1 MELQLVWSSR
11 ILYIRRETYITAVLS
26 TVLICLF
33 YANPEPY
40 LYYCKYETIKLE
52 SPTKYNKRNYLTVL
66 VRALVPKLGI
76 VLLDIVLGPCIILH
90 CFRIFSLYVVVDL
103 TRSQPFNRSLHLILW
118 VTISE
123 LTVAR
128 STALRPRYVILDPR
142 SVSVRRRSILDFQ
155 YLQLL
160 PLD

>member
-1 MELQLVWSSR
+1 M
-11 ILYIRRETYITAVLS
+11 
-26 TVLICLF
+26 
-33 YANPEPY
+33 
-40 LYYCKYETIKLE
+40 
-52 SPTKYNKRNYLTVL
+52 
-66 VRALVPKLGI
+66 GI

-90 CFRIFSLYVVVDL
+90 CFRIFAFYVVVDR

-128 STALRPRYVILDPR
+128 STALRPIYVILDPPQCI
-142 SVSVRRRSILDFQ
+142 SKTSIHSRLQ

-160 PLD
+160 PLDQGGNSVVPFMLSIIANLVDVLHG